1 MNTYN
6 WKTAVFENCELP
18 FMTLRID
25 VFEAY
30 VKAAIRPSADPKIS
44 KKQLQY
50 AFRNMPEFKKNLEWG
65 TPMMILCEHF
75 KDPRTEMIDLSKIMI
90 LGVLLCTGSK

>member
-44 KKQLQY
+44 KKQL
-50 AFRNMPEFKKNLEWG
+50 
-65 TPMMILCEHF
+65 
-75 KDPRTEMIDLSKIMI
+75 
-90 LGVLLCTGSK
+90 